1 MRFLKKLSQ
10 SLNMKKGE
18 EIEEKKT
25 GVEKIEREFSGI
37 STAEQKKHVGE
48 HVAIVG
54 REIIASAGTAKRA
67 LTMAKQKHS
76 GEKIDL
82 RYVGKERLL
91 LKCKCL
97 ED

>member
-10 SLNMKKGE
+10 SLRMKKGE
-18 EIEEKKT
+18 ETAEEKT

-37 STAEQKKHVGE
+37 STAEQKKHIGK

-54 REIIASAGTAKRA
+54 GEIIASAGTAQRA
-67 LTMAKQKHS
+67 LTTAKRKHS

-82 RYVGKERLL
+82 RYVEGKRL
-91 LKCKCL
+91 LKCECL